1 MLEDQVAYLLQ
12 KYLGNYVRGLNKEAL
27 KISVWKGDVELTNM
41 QLRPEALNAL
51 KLPVKVKA
59 GFLGSVKLKVP
70 WSRLGQEPVL
80 VYLDRILLL
89 AEPATQV
96 EGRSEDAVQEAKK
109 IRVREMEMKLLEH
122 QQQLRSEMN
131 TSWLGS
137 LISTIIGN
145 IKLSITNIHI
155 RYEDTESNPGHPF
168 AAGLTLARL
177 SAVTV
182 DDFGE
187 ETFAT
192 GGALERIQKSVE
204 LERLAIYFDSNI
216 CSWNIDKPW
225 EELLPPEW
233 SQIFELVN
241 KDGKW
246 VNMLN
251 ALSKE
256 HNYILQPVTGNAK
269 YTKLRPNES
278 RKTGQAL
285 QKATVLLD
293 DVTLSLAKDGYRDIL
308 KMADNFAAFN
318 QRLKYAH
325 YRPPV
330 PVKAD
335 PISWWKYAYKV
346 VTDEM
351 KKASG
356 KLSWEQVLRYARLRK
371 RYISLY
377 ASLLNSDTGRL
388 VVDDNKEVEKLDRE
402 LDIEVILQ
410 WRMLAHKFLEQSA
423 ESDLYQGKQKAKQ
436 PWWSFGWSGSSKD
449 GGEPQGFTEEDWE
462 RLNKIIGYKEGS
474 DEQLLGAEDED
485 LMHLY
490 LEICMKH
497 NASKLVSEGQECLA
511 DLSCEGLACNIKT
524 YSEAKIF
531 ELKLG
536 SYKLSSPYGLL
547 AESATVADS
556 LVGVFSYKPF
566 DAQVDWSFVARAS
579 PCYMTYLKE
588 SIDQVIAFF
597 KSSPTVSQ
605 TLALETAA
613 AVQMTI
619 DGVKRTAQQQV
630 TQVIK
635 DQSRFLLHLDIAAPK
650 ITIPTKFCPDDIHA
664 TRLLLDLGNLM
675 LRTEDYWG
683 CDSSEEKDMYLQF
696 NLVLSDVSAF
706 LVDGDYRW
714 SETPIDMDINQ
725 QNNINFLPVIE
736 KCGIVLKLEQI
747 QLENPFYPSTR
758 LAVRLPSLGFHFSP
772 ARYHRLMQVLKIFRE
787 EDGMIPDVTF
797 PWNQADFE
805 GWLSVLT
812 WKGMGNREAVWQR
825 RYCCLVGPYL
835 YILENPISKT
845 YKQYHS
851 LRGKQVH
858 QVPTEFTGGVE
869 NLLALYDAGQSNPKV
884 VEDINALIV
893 RCDNDEI
900 RKIWQNR
907 FQGAIYRASG
917 SAAMTSLSETSSL
930 RGIKAKSFDN
940 TDAMNIEKLFVT
952 GVLDELRICF
962 SCNSQNNQS
971 FKKILLGQES
981 RLFEFRAI
989 GGQVELSVRAST
1001 IFIGTLLKSLE
1012 IEDQFFCGG
1021 TAVPRFVA
1029 RSFINITEDATLH
1042 SSTSF
1047 TDVIGQNVSNSPLNH
1062 TDSEDKFF
1070 EASDDLDDLADHPV
1084 QRQGST
1090 SEYFSAKCS
1099 FPSPKPS
1106 IKPPSFSRIPGL
1118 IPDAELQSRS
1128 LSLEMTDTLDSFV
1141 KAQIVIYDQASP
1153 QYNNIDNRV
1162 MVTLATLSFFCHRPT
1177 ILAILGFVNAV
1188 NAMEE
1193 YGDAGELISKSR
1205 AMINTYEN
1213 ASVDEPTSAIIQEP
1227 VAKGLFGKGKTRVIF
1242 YLTLNM
1248 ARAQI
1253 FLMHENGASF
1263 ATLSQNN
1270 LLTDIKVFPSSFC
1283 IKAALGNLKISDNS
1297 LPSSHS
1303 YFWICDM
1310 RNPGGSSFV
1319 ELDFSSFSIDD
1330 EDYCGYDYSLIGQLS
1345 EVRIVYLNRFVQEV
1359 ANYFMGLV
1367 PSNVESVVKLKDQ
1380 VTSSEKWVTKTEIEG
1395 SPALRLDLSLSRPV
1409 ILMPRRTDSMDYLEL
1424 DVLQITVQNEFQW
1437 IGGDKNEI
1445 NCVHLEILTIKVK
1458 DINLT
1463 VGTGA
1468 IVGESIIQDVKG
1480 LSVVI
1485 QRSLRDLLHQI
1496 PTIEAAVK
1504 IEVLKAALSNREYE
1518 ITTECALSNFS
1529 ETPHVIPALDKGSG
1543 MSIGDVMV
1551 PETPVEPGTI
1561 DSESQERQTWMTMK
1575 ILVAIDLMELSLH
1588 SGITRDS
1595 SLASV
1600 KAIGAWLLYK
1610 SNTLEEGF
1618 LFATLKGFSV
1628 IDEREGTKEEL
1639 RLAIGKSGTIGD
1651 TSLHHDGDDTESL
1664 IDSAERKIQ
1673 KEHGVEPIP
1682 SMLIFDA
1689 TFRKSSTNIS
1699 LCIQKP
1705 KLLVALDF
1713 LLAMVEFFV
1722 PSVQSLLSNDEDNDP
1737 LHVTDAIVL
1746 DHPMYTQP
1754 DSVFSLSPRK
1764 PLIVDDE
1771 RFDHFI
1777 YDGKGGKLYLQD
1789 KEGKN
1794 ISSPCSETIIFVGSG
1809 KSLQFRNVTIMN
1821 GEYLDSCVFLGT
1833 DSSYS
1838 VSKDDYVFLERGNI
1852 CSPLNSLEERSD
1864 GFVIA
1869 KAASDGSTEFV
1880 IELQAIG
1887 PELTFHNTSKDV
1899 GESLALSTKV
1909 MHANLDVFC
1918 RLVMKGDSFEMS
1930 GNVLGLKVE
1939 SKGIMVLEPFDT
1951 CVKFSNASGKTHM
1964 HLAVSDIFM
1973 NFSFSILSLFLA
1985 VEEDILTFLRMSSK
1999 KVSVICSQFDRVGT
2013 VQNHKK
2019 DQTYAFW
2026 RPRAPSGFAVLGD
2039 CLTPLNEPP
2048 SKGVIAVNTSF
2059 VRVKRPVSYKLIWQC
2074 SLQSADKGHRNWI
2087 SISTNDSGER
2097 YNTCSVWFPVAPKG
2111 YVAVG
2116 CVVSAGS
2123 TQPPLSAAFCISS
2136 SFVSPCALK
2145 DCIALSLS
2153 DLNSANIAFWRVE
2166 NSFGSFLPAD
2176 PKDMSLI
2183 DKPRDLRHL
2192 IFGHSELP
2200 TRTTKSS
2207 VLQDNRISDN
2217 HAQLE
2222 RSALLTS
2229 GRLFQAVAT
2238 FKLIWWNQGTTSR
2251 KKLSIWRPVV
2261 PHGMVYLGDLAVQ
2274 GYEPPNS
2281 AIVLHDTGD
2290 DTFLKSP
2297 QDFQLVGHI
2306 KKHRGVESVSF
2317 WLPQAPP
2324 GFVALGCIA
2333 SKGSLKHD
2341 DLSSLRCIRS
2351 DMVTGDQFAEES
2363 IWDTSESKVMSHF
2376 SLWSVGN
2383 ELGTFLVRSGFRKP
2397 PKRFALKLAGP
2408 TISSGSDNTVIDA
2421 EIKTFST
2428 AIFDDYGGLMVPL
2441 FNMSFENIAFSLH
2454 GRPDYLNS
2462 TMSFSLSARS
2472 FNDKHESWEPLIE
2485 PSDGFLR
2492 YQYDINAPGAAT
2504 QLRMTSTRDLNLNV
2518 SVSNAN
2524 MMFQA
2529 YSSWN
2534 NLSHIDES
2542 SEKREAV
2549 SPTHDERSIINI
2561 HHRKN
2566 YYIIPQNKLGQDIYM
2581 RLTEFRRISDII
2593 KMPSGDKKP
2602 VKVPVSKNMLDSHL
2616 KGKPGTISRSMVT
2629 IVIADAEL
2637 TIAEGMTTGQY
2648 MMAVRLFLNPPTES
2662 PLQQQSARTCGAISE
2677 ISSFGIATATWNEM
2691 FFFRVDF
2698 VDNFVV
2704 EFVLIDLGRGDPVG
2718 MYSAPLKQIAYELPP
2733 SSNSYDSNYE
2743 LSWKELSSAKTSGYQ
2758 NDACDKSHGRIRY
2771 AVLLSVRPELK
2782 NDKQDHATGSKTG
2795 FIQISPTREGPW
2807 TTVRL
2812 NYAAPAACWRLGN
2825 DVVASEATVRDGNRY
2840 VNIRSLVSVTNNTDF
2855 VIHLRLI
2862 PRCSFENQMSLDSE
2876 NENGDGRSSNSST
2889 EMDEFFETEKYVS
2902 SVGWISCSPCL
2913 PIFNQSDQ
2921 CPREGGHQG
2930 ASIVELP
2937 DGWEWTDDW
2946 HVDVTSVRT
2955 ADGWVYA
2962 SDAEHLKWPESS
2974 DHINS
2979 VNYARQRKWIR
2990 HRRRIVCDGDDQI
3003 SVGILKPGDNMP
3015 LPLSGVAHPMISYV
3029 LQLKPKCS
3037 SDRREYSWSVVL
3049 KKHGRTEISER
3060 QEESPEICVSAL
3072 TESDYLLFCSQIDG
3086 TSSETSQGLWFFLST
3101 QAKEIGKDINSDPIH
3116 DWNLIINSPISLVNY
3131 LPLSAEYSV
3140 SANQSSEENNTCF
3153 RGTLAPSETVK
3164 IYNAD
3169 LRDPLYL
3176 SLLPEGGWQ
3185 PVHEPVPISHPSR
3198 MPSKMINLRSSLSG
3212 RIVPIILEQN
3222 YDQDRLTARVLRIYV
3237 PYWISIARSPPLVF
3251 AVVDISGRREKRH
3264 ISVPFHSNTRTE
3276 KILWQISEEE
3286 MVGGY
3291 TIASALNFKL
3301 LGFSASISKTGNE
3314 RFGPVKDLSPLGDMD
3329 GSVELSAYDTDGNC
3343 MRLLV
3348 SSKPSPYQAV
3358 PTKVISICPYMTF
3371 TNMLGEDIYIKFGV
3385 EDQHKVLHKTDSRV
3399 SFVYFEAGGP
3409 DKLQIQLED
3418 TDWCFPVEIVK
3429 EDTIII
3435 VLKKHNGGRRFL
3447 RAEVR
3452 GYEEGS
3458 RFLVVFR
3465 LASTDGP
3472 IRIENRTLGMIINV
3486 RQSGLDEDASIHL
3499 KPLSTTKFS
3508 WDDPYGQR
3516 LLDIGFHN
3524 GIGTYIQN
3532 VNLEKTADIC
3542 AYLRAQGIQIHV
3554 MELGDVKI
3562 VRFTDDRSSQLGSHE
3577 EHDLSA
3583 VDDNWG
3589 TLHPQTS
3596 TPLELIIELGV
3607 VGVSLIDHRPR
3618 EFLYLYLEKVFVSYS
3633 TGYDAGT
3640 TSRFKLIIGQLQLDN
3655 QLPLT
3660 LMPVLLAPEGMP
3672 DMNHPLFK
3680 ATITMNNENADGI
3693 QVYPYIFIRV
3703 TDRCWRLNIHEPI
3716 IWALVDFYNNLR
3728 IDNIPSS
3735 SSVTHV
3741 DPEIRIELIDI
3752 SEIRL
3757 KLSLET
3763 APTLRPHGVLGM
3775 WSPVLSAVGNAFK
3788 IQVHLRKVMHGSRF
3802 VRKSSIIPAIVN
3814 RIKRDLIHNPLHLI
3828 FSVDVF
3834 GMTKSTLASLSK
3846 GFAELSTDGQFL
3858 QLRSKQVWSR
3868 KITGVGDGILQGTE
3882 ALAQGVAFGVSG
3894 VLRKPVESARQYG
3907 FLGLAHGLG
3916 RAFLGFV
3923 VQPLSGAL
3931 DFVSLTVDGIGASCA
3946 RCLEILNNRSIT
3958 QRIRN
3963 PRAILANGVFK
3974 EYNETAAVGQMVLYL
3989 AEASGHLGCT
3999 DLFKEPSKF
4008 AWSDY
4013 YEDHFIVPYQRI
4025 VLITNKRVMLL
4036 QCLALDKMDKK
4047 PSKIL
4052 WDVPWEELL
4061 ALELAK
4067 AGYQKPS
4074 HVIIHLKNFRRS
4086 ENFIRLIKCNV
4097 EEDEMQEPQA
4107 VVICSSIRKMWKA
4120 HQADAKILVLKVPS
4134 SQRHVQFAWDE
4145 TDGRDSH
4152 SRLKPLIKQRGNSI
4166 SDERRFVR
4174 HGVNFQKI
4182 WSSEQEYKSRCTLF
4196 PKQVADDGTICS
4208 IWRPLCPD
4216 GYISVG
4222 DIAHVGTHPPHV
4234 AAIYQASD
4242 QNFAL
4247 PLGYDLVW
4255 RNCAEDYSAP
4265 LSIWLPRPPDGY
4277 VAVGCVALA
4286 AYEEPVLDSAYCV
4299 YEGIAEDALFE
4310 EQMVWSAPDSY
4321 PWSCYVYQV
4330 QSEALQFIS
4339 LRQRKEES
4347 EWRPMRV
4354 SDRQPLQTSEAQSGE
4369 R

>member
-1 MLEDQVAYLLQ
+1 MLEDQVAFLLQ

-96 EGRSEDAVQEAKK
+96 EGSSEDAIQEAKK
-109 IRVREMEMKLLEH
+109 IRVREMEMKLLES

-145 IKLSITNIHI
+145 IKLSVTNIHI
-155 RYEDTESNPGHPF
+155 RFEDTESNPGHPF

-182 DDFGE
+182 DDSGK

-204 LERLAIYFDSNI
+204 LERLALYFDSDI
-216 CSWNIDKPW
+216 CRWSIDKPW

-246 VNMLN
+246 VN
-251 ALSKE
+251 APSKE
-256 HNYILQPVTGNAK
+256 HNYILQPVTGNAT
-269 YTKLRPNES
+269 YTKLRLDVSKN
-278 RKTGQAL
+278 TGQAL
-285 QKATVLLD
+285 QKAAVQLD

-325 YRPPV
+325 YRPTV
-330 PVKAD
+330 SVKAD
-335 PISWWKYAYKV
+335 PKSWWKYAYKV

-356 KLSWEQVLRYARLRK
+356 KLSWEQVLRYTRLRK
-371 RYISLY
+371 RYVSLY
-377 ASLLNSDTGRL
+377 ASLLSSDTGRL
-388 VVDDNKEVEKLDRE
+388 LVDDNKEIEKLDRE

-410 WRMLAHKFLEQSA
+410 WRMLAHKFVEQSV
-423 ESDLYQGKQKAKQ
+423 ESDLYLSKKKEKR
-436 PWWSFGWSGSSKD
+436 PWWSFGWTGSAKD
-449 GGEPQGFTEEDWE
+449 GGEPRGFTEEDRE

-474 DEQLLGAEDED
+474 DEYLLGAEDKD
-485 LMHLY
+485 LMHFC
-490 LEICMKH
+490 LEIHMKH

-536 SYKLSSPYGLL
+536 SYRLSSPFGLL

-556 LVGVFSYKPF
+556 LVGIFSYKPF
-566 DAQVDWSFVARAS
+566 DAQVDWSFVAKAS

-630 TQVIK
+630 TRALK
-635 DQSRFLLHLDIAAPK
+635 DQSRFLLDLDIAAPK
-650 ITIPTKFCPDDIHA
+650 ITIPTKFFPDDVHA
-664 TRLLLDLGNLM
+664 TKLLLDLGNLM
-675 LRTEDYWG
+675 LRTQDYWG

-706 LVDGDYRW
+706 LVDGDYCW

-725 QNNINFLPVIE
+725 QNNNSFLPVIE
-736 KCGIVLKLEQI
+736 KCGIVLKLQQI
-747 QLENPFYPSTR
+747 QSENPLYPSTR

-772 ARYHRLMQVLKIFRE
+772 ARYHRLMQVAKIFQE
-787 EDGMIPDVTF
+787 EDGMSPDVTL

-812 WKGMGNREAVWQR
+812 WKGVGNREAVWQR
-825 RYCCLVGPYL
+825 RYFCLVGPFL
-835 YILENPISKT
+835 YILENPTSKT

-869 NLLALYDAGQSNPKV
+869 NVLALYDAGQSNPQV
-884 VEDINALIV
+884 VEDVNALIV
-893 RCDNDEI
+893 LCDSDEI
-900 RKIWQNR
+900 RKTWQNR

-917 SAAMTSLSETSSL
+917 SAAVTSLSEASSL
-930 RGIKAKSFDN
+930 AGITKAKSFDN
-940 TDAMNIEKLFVT
+940 TDAMNVEKLFLT

-962 SCNSQNNQS
+962 SCNYQSNQS
-971 FKKILLGQES
+971 FKKILLSKES
-981 RLFEFRAI
+981 HLFEFRAV
-989 GGQVELSVRAST
+989 GGQVELSIRANN

-1012 IEDQFFCGG
+1012 IEDQFCCGG
-1021 TAVPRFVA
+1021 TAGPRYLA
-1029 RSFINITEDATLH
+1029 RSFINITEDTTLH
-1042 SSTSF
+1042 SSTSC
-1047 TDVIGQNVSNSPLNH
+1047 TDIVAKNVSNSQLNH

-1070 EASDDLDDLADHPV
+1070 EASDDLDDLANHPI
-1084 QRQGST
+1084 QRQGSM

-1099 FPSPKPS
+1099 CPSPKPLV
-1106 IKPPSFSRIPGL
+1106 KPPSFSRIPGL

-1141 KAQIVIYDQASP
+1141 KAQIAIYDRSSSH
-1153 QYNNIDNRV
+1153 YRNVDNRV

-1177 ILAILGFVNAV
+1177 ILAILEFVNAV
-1188 NAMEE
+1188 SAVEE
-1193 YGDAGELISKSR
+1193 NGDTDESISKSSIS
-1205 AMINTYEN
+1205 MINTYEN
-1213 ASVDEPTSAIIQEP
+1213 ASFHEPNSSVVEEP
-1227 VAKGLFGKGKTRVIF
+1227 VAKGLLGKGKTRVIF

-1253 FLMHENGASF
+1253 FLMHENGTSL
-1263 ATLSQNN
+1263 ATLSQND
-1270 LLTDIKVFPSSFC
+1270 LLTDIKVFPSSFF
-1283 IKAALGNLKISDNS
+1283 IKAALGNLKISDDS

-1310 RNPGGSSFV
+1310 RNPGGRSFV
-1319 ELDFSSFSIDD
+1319 ELDFSSFNIDD
-1330 EDYCGYDYSLIGQLS
+1330 DDYCGYDYSLTGQLS

-1359 ANYFMGLV
+1359 ISYFMGLV
-1367 PSNVESVVKLKDQ
+1367 PSNVERVVKLKDQ
-1380 VTSSEKWVTKTEIEG
+1380 VTNSEKWVTKTEIEG
-1395 SPALRLDLSLSRPV
+1395 SPALRLDLSLSRPI

-1424 DVLQITVQNEFQW
+1424 DVLQITVQNKFEW
-1437 IGGDKNEI
+1437 IGGDKNEMNAI
-1445 NCVHLEILTIKVK
+1445 HLEMLTIKVK

-1463 VGTGA
+1463 VGTGTV
-1468 IVGESIIQDVKG
+1468 VGENIIQDVKG

-1485 QRSLRDLLHQI
+1485 HRSLRDLLHQI
-1496 PTIEAAVK
+1496 PTTEAAIR

-1518 ITTECALSNFS
+1518 ITTECLLSNFS
-1529 ETPHVIPALDKGSG
+1529 ETPHIIPALEKGSE
-1543 MSIGDVMV
+1543 MSVGDVMV
-1551 PETPVEPGTI
+1551 PEASVDPDTI
-1561 DSESQERQTWMTMK
+1561 ASESQERETWLTMK
-1575 ILVAIDLMELSLH
+1575 VLVAIDLIELSLH
-1588 SGITRDS
+1588 LGRTRDS

-1600 KAIGAWLLYK
+1600 QATGAWILYK

-1639 RLAIGKSGTIGD
+1639 RLAIGKSGTIGH
-1651 TSLHHDGDDTESL
+1651 TSLRYDGTESL
-1664 IDSAERKIQ
+1664 IDSSERKVQ

-1713 LLAMVEFFV
+1713 LLAIVEFFV
-1722 PSVQSLLSNDEDNDP
+1722 PSVRSMLSNDDDNDP
-1737 LHVTDAIVL
+1737 LHITDAIVL
-1746 DHPMYTQP
+1746 HHPIYTQP
-1754 DSVFSLSPRK
+1754 DSVFFLSPRK

-1777 YDGKGGKLYLQD
+1777 YNGNGGKLYLQD
-1789 KEGKN
+1789 KEGEN
-1794 ISSPCSETIIFVGSG
+1794 LSSPGLETIVYVGNG
-1809 KSLQFRNVTIMN
+1809 KRLQFKNVTIMN
-1821 GEYLDSCVFLGT
+1821 GEYLDSCIFLGT

-1838 VSKDDYVFLERGNI
+1838 VSKEDCVFLERGNKGA
-1852 CSPLNSLEERSD
+1852 SLNSHEEGTDSL
-1864 GFVIA
+1864 VIP
-1869 KAASDGSTEFV
+1869 KDAADGSAEFV
-1880 IELQAIG
+1880 MELQAIG

-1899 GESLALSTKV
+1899 TESLVLSTKV

-1918 RLVMKGDSFEMS
+1918 RLVMKGDNFEIS

-1939 SKGIMVLEPFDT
+1939 SNGIRVLEPFDT
-1951 CVKFSNASGKTHM
+1951 CVKFSKASGKTHI
-1964 HLAVSDIFM
+1964 HLAVSHIFM

-1985 VEEDILTFLRMSSK
+1985 VEEDILAFLRMSSK
-1999 KVSVICSQFDRVGT
+1999 KVSVVCSQFDKVGT
-2013 VQNHKK
+2013 IQNHGK

-2026 RPRAPSGFAVLGD
+2026 RPRVPSGFAVLGD

-2048 SKGVIAVNTSF
+2048 SKGVLAVNTSF

-2074 SLQSADKGHRNWI
+2074 SLQSADKGHHNWI
-2087 SISTNDSGER
+2087 STSKNNSDEQCNS
-2097 YNTCSVWFPVAPKG
+2097 CSVWFPVAPKG

-2116 CVVSAGS
+2116 CVVSAGN
-2123 TQPPLSAAFCISS
+2123 TQPPLSAALCILSS
-2136 SFVSPCALK
+2136 LVSPCALK

-2153 DLNSANIAFWRVE
+2153 ELNSANIAFWRVE

-2183 DKPRDLRHL
+2183 GKPCDLHHMML
-2192 IFGHSELP
+2192 GYSEP
-2200 TRTTKSS
+2200 SSKTTKSS
-2207 VLQDNRISDN
+2207 IPQDNAINDA
-2217 HAQLE
+2217 HACRLE

-2229 GRLFQAVAT
+2229 GRLFQAVAS

-2290 DTFLKSP
+2290 DTILKTP

-2306 KKHRGVESVSF
+2306 KKHRGVESISF

-2324 GFVALGCIA
+2324 GFVALGCVA

-2341 DLSSLRCIRS
+2341 EFGPLRCIRS

-2363 IWDTSESKVMSHF
+2363 IWDTSDSKVSGPF
-2376 SLWSVGN
+2376 SLWSVGT

-2408 TISSGSDNTVIDA
+2408 AVSSGSDNTVIDA

-2441 FNMSFENIAFSLH
+2441 FNMSFENVAFSLH

-2462 TMSFSLSARS
+2462 TMSFSVSARS
-2472 FNDKHESWEPLIE
+2472 FNDKYDSWEPLIE
-2485 PSDGFLR
+2485 PMDGFLR
-2492 YQYDINAPGAAT
+2492 YQYDTNAPGAAT
-2504 QLRMTSTRDLNLNV
+2504 HIRITSTRDLNLNV

-2542 SEKREAV
+2542 YKKREAV
-2549 SPTHDERSIINI
+2549 SPTYSERSIIDI

-2566 YYIIPQNKLGQDIYM
+2566 YYIIPQNKLGQDIYI
-2581 RLTEFRRISDII
+2581 RTTEFNRISNII
-2593 KMPSGDKKP
+2593 KMPSGDNKP
-2602 VKVPVSKNMLDSHL
+2602 VKVPVAKNMLDSHL
-2616 KGKPGTISRSMVT
+2616 KGKSDRASRSMVT
-2629 IVIADAEL
+2629 ILIADAEL
-2637 TIAEGMTTGQY
+2637 PIAEGMAIGQY
-2648 MMAVRLFLNPPTES
+2648 MIAVRLFLSPPAES

-2677 ISSFGIATATWNEM
+2677 HSSFGIAMVNWNEM
-2691 FFFRVDF
+2691 FFFKVDF
-2698 VDNFVV
+2698 VDNFMV
-2704 EFVLIDLGRGDPVG
+2704 EFIVVDMGRGEPVG
-2718 MYSAPLKQIAYELPP
+2718 MYSAPLEQIACELPP
-2733 SSNSYDSNYE
+2733 SSNSYDPNYK
-2743 LSWKELSSAKTSGYQ
+2743 LSWKELSSAKRMGHQ
-2758 NDACDKSHGRIRY
+2758 NDASDKSHGRIRC
-2771 AVLLSVRPELK
+2771 AVLLSVRHELK
-2782 NDKQDHATGSKTG
+2782 KHDKQDFATGRKTG
-2795 FIQISPTREGPW
+2795 FIQISPAREGPW

-2825 DVVASEATVRDGNRY
+2825 DVVASEVTVRDGNRY

-2855 VIHLRLI
+2855 VIHLRLKSKG
-2862 PRCSFENQMSLDSE
+2862 SFENRRSLDNE
-2876 NENGDGRSSNSST
+2876 NESGDGESDNSRIET
-2889 EMDEFFETEKYVS
+2889 DELFETEKYIP

-2913 PIFNQSDQ
+2913 PSVNPSDQ
-2921 CPREGGHQG
+2921 CPTDSEHQG

-2946 HVDVTSVRT
+2946 HVDMTSVRT

-2962 SDAEHLKWPESS
+2962 PDTEHLKWPESS
-2974 DHINS
+2974 DHVNS
-2979 VNYARQRKWIR
+2979 VNYARRRKLLR

-3003 SVGILKPGDNMP
+3003 SVGLLKPGDTMP
-3015 LPLSGVAHPMISYV
+3015 LPLSGLAHPIISYV
-3029 LQLKPKCS
+3029 LQLRPQNS
-3037 SDRREYSWSVVL
+3037 IDRREYSWSVVL
-3049 KKHGRTEISER
+3049 KKHDQTEISEGH
-3060 QEESPEICVSAL
+3060 EESPEICVSAL
-3072 TESDYLLFCSQIDG
+3072 TESDSLLFCSQIDG
-3086 TSSETSQGLWFFLST
+3086 TSSKLSQGLWFCLST
-3101 QAKEIGKDINSDPIH
+3101 QAKEIGKDMNSDPIH
-3116 DWNLIINSPISLVNY
+3116 DWNLIVNSPISLVNY
-3131 LPLSAEYSV
+3131 LPFSAEYSV
-3140 SANQSSEENNTCF
+3140 TVNQLSEENNTCSL
-3153 RGTLAPSETVK
+3153 GTLGPGETVK

-3176 SLLPEGGWQ
+3176 SLVPEGGWQ
-3185 PVHEPVPISHPSR
+3185 PIHEPVPISHPSR
-3198 MPSKMINLRSSLSG
+3198 MPSKMINLRSSLSE
-3212 RIVPIILEQN
+3212 RIVQIILEQN
-3222 YDQDRLTARVLRIYV
+3222 YDKDRLIARIVRIYV
-3237 PYWISIARSPPLVF
+3237 PYWISIARCPPLLYT
-3251 AVVDISGRREKRH
+3251 VVDLSGRREKRH
-3264 ISVPFHSNTRTE
+3264 ISVPFHSNIRTE
-3276 KILWQISEEE
+3276 KILWQIREEE

-3291 TIASALNFKL
+3291 TIASAMNFKL
-3301 LGFSASISKTGNE
+3301 LGFSASISKPGKE
-3314 RFGPVKDLSPLGDMD
+3314 CFGPVKDLSPLGDMD
-3329 GSVELSAYDTDGNC
+3329 GSVDLSAYDTDGNC

-3358 PTKVISICPYMTF
+3358 PTKVISIRPYMTF
-3371 TNMLGEDIYIKFGV
+3371 TNRLGEDLYIRFGV
-3385 EDQHKVLHKTDSRV
+3385 GDEPKVLHKTDSRV
-3399 SFVYFEAGGP
+3399 SFIYSEGGGP
-3409 DKLQIQLED
+3409 DKVQVRLED
-3418 TDWCFPVEIVK
+3418 TCWCFPVEIVK

-3435 VLKKHNGGRRFL
+3435 VLRKHHERRFL

-3452 GYEEGS
+3452 GYDEGS
-3458 RFLVVFR
+3458 RFLVVLR
-3465 LASTDGP
+3465 LESADGP
-3472 IRIENRTLGMIINV
+3472 IRIENRTLSTIINV
-3486 RQSGLDEDASIHL
+3486 RQSGLDEDAWIHL
-3499 KPLSTTKFS
+3499 EPLSTTKFS
-3508 WDDPYGQR
+3508 WDDPYGQK
-3516 LLDIGFHN
+3516 LLDLGIHN
-3524 GIGTYIQN
+3524 RIETYVQN
-3532 VNLEKTADIC
+3532 VNLEKTADTC
-3542 AYLRAQGIQIHV
+3542 ADLRAQGIQIHV
-3554 MELGDVKI
+3554 MEFGDIKI
-3562 VRFTDDRSSQLGSHE
+3562 VRFTDDRTQLESHK
-3577 EHDLSA
+3577 EHDLA
-3583 VDDNWG
+3583 TVDNWS
-3589 TLHPQTS
+3589 TSHLQTS

-3618 EFLYLYLEKVFVSYS
+3618 ELLYLYLEKVFLSYS

-3660 LMPVLLAPEGMP
+3660 LMPVLLAPEDMP
-3672 DMNHPLFK
+3672 DINHPVFK
-3680 ATITMNNENADGI
+3680 ATITMNNEDADGI
-3693 QVYPYIFIRV
+3693 QIYPYVYVRV
-3703 TDRCWRLNIHEPI
+3703 TDKCWRLNIHEPI

-3728 IDNIPSS
+3728 LDSIPSS
-3735 SSVTHV
+3735 SNVAQV
-3741 DPEIRIELIDI
+3741 DPEIRIELIDV
-3752 SEIRL
+3752 SEVRL

-3763 APTLRPHGVLGM
+3763 APTQRPHGVLGM

-3788 IQVHLRKVMHGSRF
+3788 IQVHLRKVMHRSRF
-3802 VRKSSIIPAIVN
+3802 MRKSSIIPAIVN
-3814 RIKRDLIHNPLHLI
+3814 RIRRDLIHNPLHLI
-3828 FSVDVF
+3828 FSVDVL

-3907 FLGLAHGLG
+3907 ILGLAHGLG

-3946 RCLEILNNRSIT
+3946 RCLEILNNKSVT
-3958 QRIRN
+3958 ERIRN
-3963 PRAILANGVFK
+3963 PRAIHADGVIK
-3974 EYNETAAVGQMVLYL
+3974 EYNEREAVGQMVLYL

-4013 YEDHFIVPYQRI
+4013 YEDHFIVPGQRI

-4047 PSKIL
+4047 PCKIL

-4067 AGYQKPS
+4067 AGYPKPS
-4074 HVIIHLKNFRRS
+4074 HVIIHIKNFARS
-4086 ENFIRLIKCNV
+4086 EKFVRLIKCNV
-4097 EEDEMQEPQA
+4097 EDDETQEPQA

-4134 SQRHVQFAWDE
+4134 SQRHVQFALDE

-4152 SRLKPLIKQRGNSI
+4152 SRLRPLIKQRGNSI
-4166 SDERRFVR
+4166 SDERRFTK
-4174 HGVNFQKI
+4174 HSLNFQKI
-4182 WSSEQEYKSRCTLF
+4182 WSSEQECKSRCTLF

-4234 AAIYQASD
+4234 AAIYQDSD
-4242 QNFAL
+4242 RNFAL
-4247 PLGYDLVW
+4247 PMGYDLVW
-4255 RNCAEDYSAP
+4255 RNCAEDYAAP

-4277 VAVGCVALA
+4277 IAVGCVALA
-4286 AYEEPVLDSAYCV
+4286 AYEEPALDSAYCAR
-4299 YEGIAEDALFE
+4299 EGIVEDALFE
-4310 EQMVWSAPDSY
+4310 EQVVWSAPDSY
-4321 PWSCYVYQV
+4321 PWSCYIYQV
-4330 QSEALQFIS
+4330 QSEALQFIA

-4354 SDRQPLQTSEAQSGE
+4354 SDQTSETPSAG